1 MESITTASV
10 LDVAAHILGQNGP
23 MPTWKLQKLVC
34 YGQAWSLVWDD
45 VAAAMAR
52 RPRKSK

>member
-1 MESITTASV
+1 MASV
-10 LDVAAHILGQNGP
+10 LDVAAHILEQKGP
-23 MPTWKLQKLVC
+23 MPTWKLKKLVC
-34 YGQAWSLVWDD
+34 YGQAWPLVWDD